1 MTGPGVS
8 VSLSWKW
15 IPPGM
20 STLNRWHFWCF
31 VIVSLFHA
39 ITVAVLNTLPLYSSG
54 MLPPMSVIRC
64 CLASSANMA
73 MEGLSMRS
81 IFEMD

>member
-1 MTGPGVS
+1 MIGPGVS

-15 IPPGM
+15 IPPGI
-20 STLNRWHFWCF
+20 STSNRWHFWCF
-31 VIVSLFHA
+31 VIVSLFHV

-54 MLPPMSVIRC
+54 MLPPMSVIWYF
-64 CLASSANMA
+64 LASSANMA